1 MLYIELEESFGEP
14 QQTEWKLGQWP
25 ATEKERESHRERERE
40 RERVKK
46 LTVKL
51 DECQR
56 ERERIHLLKI

>member
-25 ATEKERESHRERERE
+25 ARERERERKRERERE
-40 RERVKK
+40 REREEREEIEG
-46 LTVKL
+46 KL

-56 ERERIHLLKI
+56 EKEREFIC